1 MSNEI
6 KKQMSDEEV
15 KDYMIQNQFDNL
27 SILDILQG
35 MTVGMIT
42 KFGHDF
48 VVRNVNRSWENMTG
62 SDIDDLKDQ
71 IVNQIKANAKNA
83 EPSESSDPSD

>member
-71 IVNQIKANAKNA
+71 IVNRIKANTKNA
-83 EPSESSDPSD
+83 KPDKSGD

>member
-15 KDYMIQNQFDNL
+15 KEYMIQNQFDNL
-27 SILDILQG
+27 SILDVLQG

-62 SDIDDLKDQ
+62 SDIDDLKNQ
-71 IVNQIKANAKNA
+71 IVNRIKANTKNA
-83 EPSESSDPSD
+83 KPDKSGD

>member
-15 KDYMIQNQFDNL
+15 KEYMIQNQFDNL

-48 VVRNVNRSWENMTG
+48 VVRNVHRSWENMTG

-71 IVNQIKANAKNA
+71 IVNRIKANAKNA
-83 EPSESSDPSD
+83 KPDKSSD